1 MKATFRAKFQ
11 TKHQS
16 FTPYQR
22 RREKKQRFHFTF
34 RFYSHPLAKLPVTST
49 FLAMT
54 IHHVAVDEWPLL
66 VSFSLRSYRTLSSLY
81 GTILTELPDPTRPLL
96 VLTEKS
102 LMVHLTD
109 IWPARSLVLFSFGEM
124 FYSKIVTRGRWRI
137 ILNSLGDVLR
147 N

>member
-1 MKATFRAKFQ
+1 MKATFRVKFQ

-22 RREKKQRFHFTF
+22 RRRKKQRFHFTF

-49 FLAMT
+49 ILAMT

-96 VLTEKS
+96 VLTKKAWWFIWQISGLQGHSFCFHLERCFTVKS
-102 LMVHLTD
+102 WLEV
-109 IWPARSLVLFSFGEM
+109 VEESFWSSSKM
-124 FYSKIVTRGRWRI
+124 F
-137 ILNSLGDVLR
+137 
-147 N
+147 